1 MFNLNTIKG
10 NNVLDTLQLTP
21 QKFDRFKISV
31 PSNVISK
38 MVTIMK
44 SKLEANTM

>member
-21 QKFDRFKISV
+21 QKFDSFKISV

-38 MVTIMK
+38 MVIIMK
-44 SKLEANTM
+44 SKL